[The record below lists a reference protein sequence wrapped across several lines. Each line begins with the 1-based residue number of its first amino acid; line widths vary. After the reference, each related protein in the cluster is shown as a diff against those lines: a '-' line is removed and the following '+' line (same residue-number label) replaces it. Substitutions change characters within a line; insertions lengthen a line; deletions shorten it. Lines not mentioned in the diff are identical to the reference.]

1 MHARLVR
8 SVPLPG
14 PRRAL
19 TGAAAALLTLTACGT
34 SGSSSGDFN
43 PDGAPSNA
51 RPATDPTPQAVPP
64 PTMSRQQI
72 DKLVL
77 DRYREYQ
84 RVYKRVYE
92 TNDPAQLA
100 TVAMDPLLTTVT
112 ADVERTKAKGVIW
125 RFTNISNPRVYARS
139 KDGAN
144 VYVVDCMRTLAGYR
158 FSAKTG
164 KRTAGGTGSAY
175 LYRTAVTY
183 NAGVWK
189 VSDTKRDNK
198 C

>member
-14 PRRAL
+14 SRRAL
-19 TGAAAALLTLTACGT
+19 TGAAAALLTLTACGST
-34 SGSSSGDFN
+34 GSSSGDFN
-43 PDGAPSNA
+43 PNGAPSGA
-51 RPATDPTPQAVPP
+51 RPATDSTPQAAPP

-84 RVYKRVYE
+84 RVYKQVYE

-112 ADVERTKAKGVIW
+112 EDVERTRAKGVIW

-139 KDGAN
+139 KDGLN

-158 FSAKTG
+158 FSTKTG
-164 KRTAGGTGSAY
+164 KRTGGGTGSAY
-175 LYRTAVTY
+175 RYRTAVSFD
-183 NAGVWK
+183 AGVWK
-189 VSDTKRDNK
+189 VSNTKRDSR